1 MLPDGLFPVGG
12 GMRKGWRMSWDFGG
26 SPSGAGS
33 SGSWDSAPKP
43 AQSPS
48 ESPDSG
54 GSPDPLISPPS
65 RGSQV
70 SAAPIVWLA
79 APAVVALIAI
89 VAQSLTR
96 NHWVAVG
103 AWVLAGPVAIAL
115 LAVFVRRDTERR
127 ADPWYA
133 ESALVDW
140 ARRLVVVLALLG
152 VALSAYTIADAV
164 ARSNW

>member
-1 MLPDGLFPVGG
+1 
-12 GMRKGWRMSWDFGG
+12 MSWDFGG

-33 SGSWDSAPKP
+33 SGSWDSAPPP
-43 AQSPS
+43 AQPLGGAPVSGL
-48 ESPDSG
+48 SPDPQIAPPSG
-54 GSPDPLISPPS
+54 GSRVSSAPL
-65 RGSQV
+65 
-70 SAAPIVWLA
+70 VWLA
-79 APAVVALIAI
+79 APAAVALIAI
-89 VAQSLTR
+89 VTQALTR

-140 ARRLVVVLALLG
+140 ARRVVVVLALVG